1 MLLKRPRLKPW
12 KLSLKVWYTSVQVL
26 TCINMWKFWL
36 HACLCSSL
44 NWFYGE
50 ICVCNLVLHA
60 VQANLRKRLN
70 IWQKQ
75 FLSILHQ
82 QSCMPQEV
90 HYHCFFFCKVSC
102 WSYGSCMNE
111 ICLYNFLYVVNIVN
125 LWCFTATV
133 YIKMKK
139 PNAAIRDANA
149 ALEVVVCPIY
159 LLFWHLYII

>member
-36 HACLCSSL
+36 HACVCSSL

-60 VQANLRKRLN
+60 VQVNLRKRLN

-90 HYHCFFFCKVSC
+90 HYHCFFFVRFPV
-102 WSYGSCMNE
+102 GLM
-111 ICLYNFLYVVNIVN
+111 
-125 LWCFTATV
+125 
-133 YIKMKK
+133 
-139 PNAAIRDANA
+139 
-149 ALEVVVCPIY
+149 EVVWMRFVCTIY
-159 LLFWHLYII
+159 SMLLILWTCDALQLLFTSKWRSPMLLSGMLMQLLRLLSAIFIYSFDICI

>member
-36 HACLCSSL
+36 HACLCSSF

-90 HYHCFFFCKVSC
+90 HYRCFFFVRFPV
-102 WSYGSCMNE
+102 GLM
-111 ICLYNFLYVVNIVN
+111 
-125 LWCFTATV
+125 
-133 YIKMKK
+133 
-139 PNAAIRDANA
+139 
-149 ALEVVVCPIY
+149 EVVWMRFVCTISSMLLILWTCDALQ
-159 LLFWHLYII
+159 LLFTSKWRSPMLLSGMLMQLLRLLSALFIYSFDICI

>member
-12 KLSLKVWYTSVQVL
+12 KLSLKVWYTSFQVL

-36 HACLCSSL
+36 HACVCSSL

-50 ICVCNLVLHA
+50 ICACNLVLHA
-60 VQANLRKRLN
+60 VQVNLRKRLN

-90 HYHCFFFCKVSC
+90 HYHCFFFVRFPVGLMEVVWMRFVCTISSMLLILWTCDALQLLFTSKWRSPMLL
-102 WSYGSCMNE
+102 SGMLMQLLRLLSALFIYSFE
-111 ICLYNFLYVVNIVN
+111 ICI
-125 LWCFTATV
+125 
-133 YIKMKK
+133 
-139 PNAAIRDANA
+139 
-149 ALEVVVCPIY
+149 
-159 LLFWHLYII
+159 

>member
-36 HACLCSSL
+36 HACVCSSL

-60 VQANLRKRLN
+60 VQVNLRKRLN

-90 HYHCFFFCKVSC
+90 HYHCFFFVRFPVGLMEVVWMRFVCTISSMLLILWTCDALQLLFTSKWRSPMLL
-102 WSYGSCMNE
+102 SGMLMQLLRLLSALFIYSFE
-111 ICLYNFLYVVNIVN
+111 ICI
-125 LWCFTATV
+125 
-133 YIKMKK
+133 
-139 PNAAIRDANA
+139 
-149 ALEVVVCPIY
+149 
-159 LLFWHLYII
+159 

>member
-12 KLSLKVWYTSVQVL
+12 KLSLKVWYTSFQVL

-36 HACLCSSL
+36 HACVCSSL

-50 ICVCNLVLHA
+50 ICACNLVLHA
-60 VQANLRKRLN
+60 VQVNLRKRLN

-90 HYHCFFFCKVSC
+90 HYHCFFFVRFPV
-102 WSYGSCMNE
+102 GLM
-111 ICLYNFLYVVNIVN
+111 
-125 LWCFTATV
+125 
-133 YIKMKK
+133 
-139 PNAAIRDANA
+139 
-149 ALEVVVCPIY
+149 EVVWMRFVCTISSMLLILWTCDALQ
-159 LLFWHLYII
+159 LLFTSKWRSPMLLSGMLMQLLRLLSALFIYSFDICI

>member
-36 HACLCSSL
+36 HACVCSSL

-60 VQANLRKRLN
+60 VQVNLRKRLN

-90 HYHCFFFCKVSC
+90 HYHCFFFVRFPV
-102 WSYGSCMNE
+102 GLM
-111 ICLYNFLYVVNIVN
+111 
-125 LWCFTATV
+125 
-133 YIKMKK
+133 
-139 PNAAIRDANA
+139 
-149 ALEVVVCPIY
+149 EVVWMRFVRTISSMLLIMWTCDALQ
-159 LLFWHLYII
+159 LLFTSKWRSPMLLSGMLMQLLRLLSAIFIYSFDICI

>member
-36 HACLCSSL
+36 HACVCSSL

-60 VQANLRKRLN
+60 VQVNLRKRLN

-90 HYHCFFFCKVSC
+90 HYHCFFFVRFPV
-102 WSYGSCMNE
+102 GLM
-111 ICLYNFLYVVNIVN
+111 
-125 LWCFTATV
+125 
-133 YIKMKK
+133 
-139 PNAAIRDANA
+139 
-149 ALEVVVCPIY
+149 EVVWMRFVCTISSMLLILWTCDALQ
-159 LLFWHLYII
+159 LLFTSKWRSPMLLSGMLMQLLRLLSALFIHSFDICI

>member
-12 KLSLKVWYTSVQVL
+12 KLSLKVWYTSFQVL

-36 HACLCSSL
+36 HACVCSSL

-50 ICVCNLVLHA
+50 ICACNLVLHA
-60 VQANLRKRLN
+60 VQVNLRKRLN

-90 HYHCFFFCKVSC
+90 HYHCFFFVRFPV
-102 WSYGSCMNE
+102 GLM
-111 ICLYNFLYVVNIVN
+111 
-125 LWCFTATV
+125 
-133 YIKMKK
+133 
-139 PNAAIRDANA
+139 
-149 ALEVVVCPIY
+149 EVVWMRFVCTISSMLLILWTCDALQ
-159 LLFWHLYII
+159 LLFTSKWRSPMLLSGMLMQLLRLLSALFIHSFDICI

>member
-90 HYHCFFFCKVSC
+90 HYHCFFFVRFPV
-102 WSYGSCMNE
+102 GLM
-111 ICLYNFLYVVNIVN
+111 
-125 LWCFTATV
+125 
-133 YIKMKK
+133 
-139 PNAAIRDANA
+139 
-149 ALEVVVCPIY
+149 EVVWMRFVCTISSMLLILWTCDALQ
-159 LLFWHLYII
+159 LLFTSKWRSPMLLSGMLMQLLRLLSALFIYSFDICI

>member
-36 HACLCSSL
+36 HACVCSSL

-60 VQANLRKRLN
+60 VQVNLRKRLN

-90 HYHCFFFCKVSC
+90 HYHCFFFVRFPV
-102 WSYGSCMNE
+102 GLM
-111 ICLYNFLYVVNIVN
+111 
-125 LWCFTATV
+125 
-133 YIKMKK
+133 
-139 PNAAIRDANA
+139 
-149 ALEVVVCPIY
+149 EVVWMRFVCTISSMLLILWTCDALQ
-159 LLFWHLYII
+159 LLFTSKWRSPMLLSGMLMQLLRLLSALFIYSFDICI

>member
-36 HACLCSSL
+36 HACVCSSL

-50 ICVCNLVLHA
+50 ICACNLVLHA
-60 VQANLRKRLN
+60 VQVNLRKRLN

-90 HYHCFFFCKVSC
+90 HYHCFFFVRFPV
-102 WSYGSCMNE
+102 GLM
-111 ICLYNFLYVVNIVN
+111 
-125 LWCFTATV
+125 
-133 YIKMKK
+133 
-139 PNAAIRDANA
+139 
-149 ALEVVVCPIY
+149 EVVWMRFVCTISSMLLILWTCDALQ
-159 LLFWHLYII
+159 LLFTSKWRSPMLLSGMLMQLLRLLSALFIYSFDICI

>member
-26 TCINMWKFWL
+26 TCLNMWKFWL

-90 HYHCFFFCKVSC
+90 HYHCFFFVRFPV
-102 WSYGSCMNE
+102 GLM
-111 ICLYNFLYVVNIVN
+111 
-125 LWCFTATV
+125 
-133 YIKMKK
+133 
-139 PNAAIRDANA
+139 
-149 ALEVVVCPIY
+149 EVVWMRFVCTISSMLLILWTCDALQ
-159 LLFWHLYII
+159 LLFTSKWRSPMLLSGMLMQLLRLLSALFIYSFDICI